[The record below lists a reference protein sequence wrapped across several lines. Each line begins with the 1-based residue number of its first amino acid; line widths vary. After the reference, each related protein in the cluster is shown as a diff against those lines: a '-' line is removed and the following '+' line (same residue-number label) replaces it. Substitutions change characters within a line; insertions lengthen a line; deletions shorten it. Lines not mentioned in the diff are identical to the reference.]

1 MIRNVLS
8 VQRRRRYFFKTTTMN
23 FSARL
28 IFFPFS
34 FLLSAS
40 FFLSGCGDAN
50 EAQSPAERTD
60 SLPAASADPG
70 MTGVAASF
78 RQGMINLSKRM
89 LEIAQEVNS
98 VEDAQAAEP
107 KLAQVMEDITALL
120 NRLADNVEG
129 MSREE
134 MNAIEN
140 MRNDPE
146 LQDWTRR
153 VNEAMGRL
161 EKENPEAMQALQEIG
176 RRQSEKMRT
185 AMRELRQKI
194 DNRMG
199 SLNGDGSAE
208 QPRVTPDSAK

>member
-1 MIRNVLS
+1 M
-8 VQRRRRYFFKTTTMN
+8 
-23 FSARL
+23 
-28 IFFPFS
+28 
-34 FLLSAS
+34 
-40 FFLSGCGDAN
+40 
-50 EAQSPAERTD
+50 
-60 SLPAASADPG
+60 
-70 MTGVAASF
+70 
-78 RQGMINLSKRM
+78 
-89 LEIAQEVNS
+89 
-98 VEDAQAAEP
+98 
-107 KLAQVMEDITALL
+107 L
-120 NRLADNVEG
+120 NRAISTMLWIFTWCFRRGTGRRTRAVSNRTEYSFHHEAKEYKLTIRDLSQVDG

-153 VNEAMGRL
+153 VNEAMARL

-176 RRQSEKMRT
+176 RRQSEKMGV

-199 SLNGDGSAE
+199 NPGGDGSAP

>member
-1 MIRNVLS
+1 MI
-8 VQRRRRYFFKTTTMN
+8 
-23 FSARL
+23 
-28 IFFPFS
+28 
-34 FLLSAS
+34 
-40 FFLSGCGDAN
+40 D
-50 EAQSPAERTD
+50 
-60 SLPAASADPG
+60 
-70 MTGVAASF
+70 
-78 RQGMINLSKRM
+78 LSKRM
-89 LEIAQEVNS
+89 LEIAQGVNS

-107 KLAQVMEDITALL
+107 KLAQVMEDMTAQL
-120 NRLADNVEG
+120 NRLANDVEG

-176 RRQSEKMRT
+176 RRQSEKMGT

-199 SLNGDGSAE
+199 SLSGDGSAA

>member
-1 MIRNVLS
+1 MNRSVRSLS
-8 VQRRRRYFFKTTTMN
+8 
-23 FSARL
+23 FS
-28 IFFPFS
+28 S
-34 FLLSAS
+34 FLLLFILFLS
-40 FFLSGCGDAN
+40 LSGCGDAN

-60 SLPAASADPG
+60 SLPAASAGPG
-70 MTGVAASF
+70 ITGVAASF

-107 KLAQVMEDITALL
+107 ELAQVMADITALL
-120 NRLADNVEG
+120 NRLADDVEG
-129 MSREE
+129 MSSEE
-134 MNAIEN
+134 MSAIEN

-176 RRQSEKMRT
+176 RRQSEKMGV

-199 SLNGDGSAE
+199 SLNGDGSAA